1 MLIDDNAINA
11 KPPLPVEQV
20 VLALSVIGTI
30 FTLGWVLWFSRYG
43 LDFTDESFYLV
54 WISNPFNYSVS
65 VTQFGFI
72 YHPLYEL
79 LSGDIAKLRQANILI
94 TFCLAWVLGNVFLK
108 TVFET
113 QNLEAARRLIIS
125 AALATT
131 SLLFLATN
139 WIPTPSYNSLAL
151 QALFVAATGLLLAKK
166 ESSRTSFTGWVLIG
180 IGGWLAFMAKP
191 TTAAALGAC
200 SVIYLLLAGKL
211 SVRLLAI
218 SLATA
223 TALLVLGALTIDG
236 SISGFID
243 RMKDGIEVGKMLG
256 GGHTIAQLLRLD
268 DFRLGGRAKGF
279 LVGGT
284 ALVAAAAYC
293 FQTQNRPLVFSGA
306 LLSISFVLL
315 GLAIACGFSSAR
327 LNAGSFQ
334 GLLIWVIPFAAILV
348 GLVLSRFQ
356 ALLHV
361 TRSQWA
367 IALSFLVF
375 PHIYAF
381 GTGGNYWSA
390 GSSAGI
396 FWILAGLALLGP
408 IASTQRL
415 SALLLPLA
423 LAAQLVTVVLVDTGI
438 QAPYRQ
444 PPLRENDY
452 VLEIGKPGSKLV
464 LSKSFGHYF
473 TEVNDVA
480 NRAGFKKGTPMID
493 LTGQFPGTL
502 YALGASSIGQA
513 WNLGGYPGSD
523 ALAAAML
530 QKVSCEELARA
541 WLLAE
546 PENPGKISPDILAS
560 FDANMIT
567 DFEIVGTFKTAEGTV
582 GHKVPRTQQLHKPV
596 RSVDTA
602 MAACSASRALKK

>member
-94 TFCLAWVLGNVFLK
+94 TFSLAWVLCNVFLK
-108 TVFET
+108 AVFET
-113 QNLEAARRLIIS
+113 PCLGAARRLIIS

-131 SLLFLATN
+131 SLIFLAVV
-139 WIPTPSYNSLAL
+139 WIPTPSYNTLAL
-151 QALFVAATGLLLAKK
+151 QSLLIAATGLLLVEKD
-166 ESSRTSFTGWVLIG
+166 SSRASLTGWILIG

-191 TTAAALGAC
+191 TTAAALGM
-200 SVIYLLLAGKL
+200 SSLIYLLLAEKL
-211 SVRLLAI
+211 NVRLLAL

-223 TALLVLGALTIDG
+223 TALLILSALVIDR
-236 SISGFID
+236 SIFGFID
-243 RMKDGIEVGKMLG
+243 RMKDGIEVSKMLG

-284 ALVAAAAYC
+284 ALVVATAYC
-293 FQTQNRPLVFSGA
+293 FQARNRLLVHGGA
-306 LLSISFVLL
+306 LLSISSVLL
-315 GLAIACGFSSAR
+315 GLAVVCGFSPANI
-327 LNAGSFQ
+327 NADPFK
-334 GLLIWVIPFAAILV
+334 GLLIWIVPFAAILV
-348 GLVLSRFQ
+348 GLMLSRFQ

-361 TRSQWA
+361 TRAQWA
-367 IALSFLVF
+367 TALSFLAF

-381 GTGGNYWSA
+381 GTGNNYWIA
-390 GSSAGI
+390 GSGAGI
-396 FWILAGLALLGP
+396 FWTLSGLTLLGP
-408 IASTQRL
+408 IAPTQRV
-415 SALLLPLA
+415 SVLLLPLA
-423 LAAQLVTVVLVDTGI
+423 LAAQLVTVALVDTGI

-444 PPLRENDY
+444 LPLRENDY

-502 YALGASSIGQA
+502 YALGANSIGQA

-530 QKVSCEELARA
+530 KKVSCEELATA

-546 PENPGKISPDILAS
+546 PEHPGRISSEILTS
-560 FDANMIT
+560 FGANIAT
-567 DFEIVGTFKTAEGTV
+567 NFEIVGTFKTAEGTV
-582 GHKVPRTQQLHKPV
+582 GHTVPRVQQLLKPV

-602 MAACSASRALKK
+602 IAACSAGRALKK